1 LEKNFKFWPE
11 GVEKH
16 IDYPEIPAFEIL
28 RSSARKWPERNALI
42 FQGEE
47 ITYRE
52 LDSLS
57 DRFAAALAKLGV
69 GKGHRVGIHLPNSP
83 QFAIAY
89 FGILK
94 AGAVFVPISTMLAEK
109 ELSFLLRDAGVET
122 YVGLDTACNE
132 KNPAL
137 SGTPVQRVI
146 PVNLSGEAP
155 AVKSSPPETRDFAA
169 LLKDSDPN
177 PPRIDFNPRED
188 LAHIAYTG
196 GTTGTPKGAMITHY
210 NVVVNT
216 CQYFC
221 WFAGGVLTYRNG
233 IIDIE
238 RREGDREENHC
249 LLPGRETVLVVSPWF
264 HAMGVIGYVN
274 RLLILGATIVVF
286 PRFDPE
292 EFLRAIPRYR
302 PTFFGGAP
310 ALFIPLIEHPLYRE
324 TDMSGIKAVGSGA
337 AILSPSLISALEEK
351 FPRRILE
358 GYGMTE
364 ATMGAV
370 NSPPTPKIWRPGSV
384 GLPIPDTE
392 IKIVDPEKGEAE
404 LPIGETGEIC
414 IRGPQVMKGYLNRP
428 EETAQVLRSGWL
440 YSGDIGRLD
449 EDGFLYIVDRKKD
462 MLIYKGYNVY
472 PRDLEETLNSHP
484 AVAQSAVVGKKDPR
498 SGELPVAFV
507 RLVPG
512 KTATEQELIEY
523 ANQRLAAYK
532 KIRILKI
539 VEALPVSAAG
549 KILKREL
556 KKIVESW

>member
-1 LEKNFKFWPE
+1 
-11 GVEKH
+11 
-16 IDYPEIPAFEIL
+16 
-28 RSSARKWPERNALI
+28 
-42 FQGEE
+42 
-47 ITYRE
+47 
-52 LDSLS
+52 
-57 DRFAAALAKLGV
+57 
-69 GKGHRVGIHLPNSP
+69 
-83 QFAIAY
+83 
-89 FGILK
+89 
-94 AGAVFVPISTMLAEK
+94 
-109 ELSFLLRDAGVET
+109 
-122 YVGLDTACNE
+122 
-132 KNPAL
+132 
-137 SGTPVQRVI
+137 
-146 PVNLSGEAP
+146 
-155 AVKSSPPETRDFAA
+155 
-169 LLKDSDPN
+169 
-177 PPRIDFNPRED
+177 
-188 LAHIAYTG
+188 
-196 GTTGTPKGAMITHY
+196 
-210 NVVVNT
+210 
-216 CQYFC
+216 
-221 WFAGGVLTYRNG
+221 
-233 IIDIE
+233 
-238 RREGDREENHC
+238 
-249 LLPGRETVLVVSPWF
+249 
-264 HAMGVIGYVN
+264 
-274 RLLILGATIVVF
+274 
-286 PRFDPE
+286 
-292 EFLRAIPRYR
+292 
-302 PTFFGGAP
+302 
-310 ALFIPLIEHPLYRE
+310 
-324 TDMSGIKAVGSGA
+324 MSGIKAVGSGA

-392 IKIVDPEKGEAE
+392 IKIVDPEKGETE
-404 LPIGETGEIC
+404 LPIGEAGEIC

-472 PRDLEETLNSHP
+472 PRDLEETLNTHP

-498 SGELPVAFV
+498 SGELPAAFV

-539 VEALPVSAAG
+539 VDSLPVSAAG